1 MNNDIIDKNELLN
14 KVRGILKDEGYDN
27 EGIDIEKLILDRLL
41 PSLDELKEIQ
51 SPLYEPFYSEGNGT
65 IKKLKGKVIRKIA
78 NVTRNTVE
86 LSLSRQQ
93 KFNDNV
99 SLILSFLVKE
109 NQDLKKKL
117 DKLSK

>member
-1 MNNDIIDKNELLN
+1 MSNEILNKTELLEE
-14 KVRGILKDEGYDN
+14 VRKLLKDEGYMREN
-27 EGIDIEKLILDRLL
+27 IDIEKMIIERLL

-65 IKKLKGKVIRKIA
+65 LKKLKGKVIRKIA

-99 SLILSFLVKE
+99 SLIISYLVKE
-109 NQDLKKKL
+109 NIELKKKL
-117 DKLSK
+117 KEK